1 MIVIE
6 ERRAAMGRD
15 GEDEWWAGLD
25 GEVLDC
31 LSREGPMAP
40 AEIGRR
46 LGISEGAAASLLS
59 MLAQGGKVR
68 IRLAELAG

>member
-15 GEDEWWAGLD
+15 GEDEWWAG
-25 GEVLDC
+25 
-31 LSREGPMAP
+31 P